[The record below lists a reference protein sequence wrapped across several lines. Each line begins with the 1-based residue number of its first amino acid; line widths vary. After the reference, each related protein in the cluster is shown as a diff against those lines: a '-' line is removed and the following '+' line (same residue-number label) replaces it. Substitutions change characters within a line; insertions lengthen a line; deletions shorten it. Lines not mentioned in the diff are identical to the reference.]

1 MHGHAKCAAERG
13 VVAWPIYVAPAVVF
27 YAEFVVFK
35 WNELHGAVRLRG
47 DGRRIARKPAHIM
60 DSDASLMSYLVFAR
74 DLGSF
79 AREICVGVAFGVT
92 FEPKL
97 RHRVELYAAFRCGR
111 RSRAHRR
118 KRREP
123 IKFVPRA
130 GAAHYFEFSAW
141 ILDTQSARLKYGK
154 MIAARRGQPP
164 RGY

>member
-13 VVAWPIYVAPAVVF
+13 VVAWPLYVVPSVVF
-27 YAEFVVFK
+27 YAELIVFTQ
-35 WNELHGAVRLRG
+35 NDLHGAVRLRG
-47 DGRRIARKPAHIM
+47 DGRRIARKPGHMM
-60 DSDASLMSYLVFAR
+60 DSEASLMSYLVFAR
-74 DLGSF
+74 DLSSV
-79 AREICVGVAFGVT
+79 AREICVRATFSVT

-97 RHRVELYAAFRCGR
+97 RHCVELYAAFRCGR

-130 GAAHYFEFSAW
+130 GAAHYFEFNAR

-154 MIAARRGQPP
+154 TIAARRGQPP